1 MTEEIEPIARALVNQ
16 YTSVWKMLQNAITEV
31 PDERW
36 HDGVGQWY
44 FSQTAYHIIET
55 AQFYLGSDPDA
66 MQWGARAGIVWDDI
80 EDIENEVLPRLNKEL
95 VNSYLQEIEQ
105 KWAETLK
112 SASDSNLLETD
123 GFHWFSSILD
133 KLIYLLRHTNY
144 HVGELNRA
152 LREWDLSPARWG

>member
-1 MTEEIEPIARALVNQ
+1 MTEEREPIAKALVSQ
-16 YTSVWKMLQNAITEV
+16 YKSVWKMLQNAITNV
-31 PDERW
+31 SDEAW
-36 HDGVGQWY
+36 HDGVGKWY

-55 AQFYLGSDPDA
+55 AEFYLSSDPDV
-66 MQWGARAGIVWDDI
+66 MQWGARAGVVWDDV
-80 EDIENEVLPRLNKEL
+80 EDIQKELLPKLTKEL

-105 KWAETLK
+105 KWADTLK
-112 SASDSNLLETD
+112 SASDSKLLETD

-152 LREWDLSPARWG
+152 LREWGLEPARWG

>member
-133 KLIYLLRHTNY
+133 KLIYLLR
-144 HVGELNRA
+144 
-152 LREWDLSPARWG
+152 